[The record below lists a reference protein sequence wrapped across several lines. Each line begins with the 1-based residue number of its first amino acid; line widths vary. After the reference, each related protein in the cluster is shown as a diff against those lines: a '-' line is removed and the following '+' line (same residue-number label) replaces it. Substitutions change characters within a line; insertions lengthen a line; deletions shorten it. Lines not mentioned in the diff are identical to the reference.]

1 MFIVDAHLDLAYN
14 ALRYG
19 RDLRLEVAAARERE
33 KDVRDHP
40 HGTITTTIPELLKSE
55 IGLIFGTLFVLP
67 ARSNRRGNRTGPAN
81 ARLVYEDA
89 DQAYRAAGEQIDY
102 YRRLADELEPVR
114 LVEDGDSLEE
124 VLESHEEGES
134 PLLGIVLLMEG
145 ADPIRAPEEVEEW
158 YERGVRIIGPA
169 WDDTAYAHGA
179 WRGGGGFTK
188 EGFALME
195 VMADLG
201 MILDVTHLSE
211 EATLEAIDVYG
222 GVLIASHSNARALV
236 PGGRQLSDEQI
247 RRLAERDGVAGVVM
261 NNHFLKA
268 GYRKGD
274 PKESVTLDDVAAHID
289 HVCQLLGSADHAG
302 IGSDMDGGFGRD
314 DVPAEIESIA
324 DLRKIGDVLQEKYA
338 YGAGDVA
345 KIMGET
351 WVERLRAAF
360 S

>member
-14 ALRYG
+14 ALRYD
-19 RDLRLEVAAARERE
+19 RDLRLELTAARERE
-33 KDVRDHP
+33 KELRDHP
-40 HGTITTTIPELLKSE
+40 HGTITTTLPELLKSE

-67 ARSNRRGNRTGPAN
+67 ARRSRRRDRSEPAN
-81 ARLVYEDA
+81 ERMMYEDA
-89 DQAYRAAGEQIDY
+89 DQAYRAAGEQLDY
-102 YRRLADELEPVR
+102 YRRLADEIEPVR
-114 LVEDGDSLEE
+114 MVGDLESLEE
-124 VLESHEEGES
+124 VLASHDEGGQQ
-134 PLLGIVLLMEG
+134 LLGIVPLMEG
-145 ADPIRAPEEVEEW
+145 ADPVRAPEEVEEW
-158 YERGVRIIGPA
+158 YERGVRVIGPA
-169 WDDTAYAHGA
+169 WDDTQYAHGA

-195 VMADLG
+195 MMADQG
-201 MILDVTHLSE
+201 IILDVTHLSE
-211 EATLEAIDVYG
+211 EATFEATDRYE
-222 GVLIASHSNARALV
+222 GVLIASHSNARSLV

-247 RRLAERDGVAGVVM
+247 RRLAERNGVTGVVM

-268 GYRKGD
+268 GYRKSD

-289 HVCQLLGSADHAG
+289 HVCQLLGSADHVG

-324 DLRKIGDVLQEKYA
+324 DLRKIGDALQEKYG
-338 YGAGDVA
+338 YDDGDVA
-345 KIMGET
+345 KIMGEN